1 VQLDALNE
9 STLIALG
16 SAAMVLV
23 MAGVCVILIR
33 RCRRLG
39 RYARR
44 ARRHRAAIARLRRS
58 TELSAADRYWGQ
70 IRSATAPVLVTSPEG
85 AILAASG
92 AATELFGYQTE
103 EQLRAISVADLYF
116 NPTDRLKSLSTPL
129 LEQGHIRS
137 SEFRMKRCDGR
148 PVNVLTSVRLVMS
161 EGATFYE
168 GVLTDITELRAAFDE
183 RQHLESQLHLAK
195 KLELVGRLA
204 SGIAHE
210 INTPMQFVS
219 DSVHFMKTA
228 AEELNPLWS
237 ELKGLLNG
245 EDPKDIAA
253 RIQELAVNTGIDEL
267 MLEVTQSAD
276 RALKGVRRVTKII
289 RAMREFAHP
298 DSGEHTAVDINH
310 AIETTLTVCRNV
322 YKEVAE
328 VETQFGNLPSV
339 MCQYGEVNQVF
350 LNMIVNA
357 VHAIE
362 ARRHSDVRGLIRI
375 ATRSENQWV
384 VISIADNG
392 AGIPDSVKSRIFDP
406 FFTTKE
412 VGKGTGQGL
421 AIAQSVI
428 VTRHKGRISV
438 ESEVGKGTTF
448 EIRLPLNSSTTQS
461 SGVEHEAE
469 T

>member
-210 INTPMQFVS
+210 INTPMQFIGDNVT
-219 DSVHFMKTA
+219 F
-228 AEELNPLWS
+228 
-237 ELKGLLNG
+237 LKRAFAQ
-245 EDPKDIAA
+245 IAA
-253 RIQELAVNTGIDEL
+253 QLPAAPQKMQELL
-267 MLEVTQSAD
+267 AD
-276 RALKGVRRVTKII
+276 VADAFDGSFEGVERVSETV
-289 RAMREFAHP
+289 RAMKEFAHP
-298 DSGEHTAVDINH
+298 GDLDMAATDLNQAIRTILVVARSEYKHAAEVKLELGDIPPVNCTRAEINKVFLNLIVNAAH
-310 AIETTLTVCRNV
+310 AIEESGKGRGTITIRSSSEGGRVR
-322 YKEVAE
+322 
-328 VETQFGNLPSV
+328 
-339 MCQYGEVNQVF
+339 
-350 LNMIVNA
+350 
-357 VHAIE
+357 IE
-362 ARRHSDVRGLIRI
+362 
-375 ATRSENQWV
+375 
-384 VISIADNG
+384 IADTG
-392 AGIPDSVKSRIFDP
+392 CGIPATVIPRIFEP
-406 FFTTKE
+406 FFTTKAI
-412 VGKGTGQGL
+412 GKGSGQGL
-421 AIAQSVI
+421 AIARSV
-428 VTRHKGRISV
+428 VRNHGGEMEVASV
-438 ESEVGKGTTF
+438 VGQGTTF
-448 EIRLPLNSSTTQS
+448 TIGLPAAD
-461 SGVEHEAE
+461 GVVATEGAPSVSLVLEDSIG
-469 T
+469 